1 MMGSL
6 EYWQEYEDR
15 MLLEE
20 AGELEPMS
28 GSDAQNPDIWMKYR
42 MERERSAMEKEDR
55 EDPVE
60 QIEIDVDALA
70 KNFSYLRWM
79 AHD

>member
-1 MMGSL
+1 
-6 EYWQEYEDR
+6 
-15 MLLEE
+15 
-20 AGELEPMS
+20 
-28 GSDAQNPDIWMKYR
+28 
-42 MERERSAMEKEDR
+42 MEKEDR